1 MILIERGS
9 CVPLFFF
16 EGTGQRVLLH
26 NFSSGLLR
34 NFLSTSLLIGMAQ
47 VILAV
52 NITCT
57 ALCSTVESGT
67 IYYCR

>member
-16 EGTGQRVLLH
+16 EGTVREFSCII
-26 NFSSGLLR
+26 FSSGLLR

-57 ALCSTVESGT
+57 APCSTVESGT
-67 IYYCR
+67 SY

>member
-1 MILIERGS
+1 MYLSSFSKALVREFS
-9 CVPLFFF
+9 CII
-16 EGTGQRVLLH
+16 
-26 NFSSGLLR
+26 FSSGLLR

-47 VILAV
+47 VVLAV

-57 ALCSTVESGT
+57 APCSTVECGT